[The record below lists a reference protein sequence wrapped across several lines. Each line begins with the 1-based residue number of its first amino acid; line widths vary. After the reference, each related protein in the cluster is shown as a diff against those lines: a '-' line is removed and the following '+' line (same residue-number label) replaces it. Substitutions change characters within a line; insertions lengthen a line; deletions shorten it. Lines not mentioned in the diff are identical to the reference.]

1 MRRMAIVGA
10 FVGVGILIVRARVPR
25 LHGRLMARCEGM
37 FQRMP
42 DTFPPKRAMRSIEET
57 RVETARILE
66 LLEARGAKTDEPE
79 VPGDSSAPS
88 RRSSGA
94 GGNEPTTEEVE
105 K

>member
-10 FVGVGILIVRARVPR
+10 FVGVGILIVRARGPR
-25 LHGRLMARCEGM
+25 LHGSLMARCEGM

-66 LLEARGAKTDEPE
+66 LLEARETDEPE